1 MKSLLLVVTVLC
13 GSVLLS
19 AAPSISGISGK
30 WATKSPVPVQMEL
43 NASGAT
49 LTGTVRLSDEQSFTI
64 LDGRVEGDRVT
75 FKVML
80 TEGDDHYPLMFS
92 GRRSGKRIAFK
103 CEVETNPPGWK
114 TELGPACL
122 QSITVTRVK

>member
-19 AAPSISGISGK
+19 AVPSISGK

-43 NASGAT
+43 NATGAT
-49 LTGTVRLSDEQSFTI
+49 LTGTVRLSDEQSFAI
-64 LDGRVEGDRVT
+64 LDGRIEGDRVT
-75 FKVML
+75 FKVIL

-92 GRRSGKRIAFK
+92 GRRSGNRIAFK

>member
-1 MKSLLLVVTVLC
+1 
-13 GSVLLS
+13 
-19 AAPSISGISGK
+19 
-30 WATKSPVPVQMEL
+30 MEF
-43 NASGAT
+43 NSSGAA
-49 LTGTVRLSDEQSFTI
+49 LTGTVRLSDEQTFAI
-64 LDGRVEGDRVT
+64 LDGRVDGDRVT

-92 GRRSGKRIAFK
+92 GRRSGNRIAFK

-122 QSITVTRVK
+122 QSITVKRVK

>member
-1 MKSLLLVVTVLC
+1 MKSFVLVLTVLC

-19 AAPSISGISGK
+19 AAPSISGK
-30 WATKSPVPVQMEL
+30 WATKSPVPVQIEL
-43 NASGAT
+43 NSSGTT
-49 LTGTVRLSDEQSFTI
+49 LTGTVRLADEQTFAI
-64 LDGRVEGDRVT
+64 VDGRVEGNRVT

-80 TEGDDHYPLMFS
+80 TEGDDHYPLMFT
-92 GRRSGKRIAFK
+92 GRRSGDRIAFK

-114 TELGPACL
+114 TEIGPACL

>member
-1 MKSLLLVVTVLC
+1 MKSFLVVLTVLC

-19 AAPSISGISGK
+19 AAPSISGK
-30 WATKSPVPVQMEL
+30 WATKSPVPVRMEL
-43 NASGAT
+43 NSTGPT
-49 LTGTVRLSDEQSFTI
+49 LTGTVRLSDEQAFDI
-64 LDGRVEGDRVT
+64 LDGRVEGNRVT

-80 TEGDDHYPLMFS
+80 TEGNDHYPLMFT
-92 GRRSGKRIAFK
+92 GRRSGNRIAFK

>member
-1 MKSLLLVVTVLC
+1 MKSFVLVLTVLC

-19 AAPSISGISGK
+19 AAAPISGK
-30 WATKSPVPVQMEL
+30 WATKSPVAVQMEL
-43 NASGAT
+43 NSNGAT
-49 LTGTVRLSDEQSFTI
+49 LTGTVRLSDEQAFAI
-64 LDGRVEGDRVT
+64 LDGRVEGNRVT

-80 TEGDDHYPLMFS
+80 TEGDDHYPLMFT
-92 GRRSGKRIAFK
+92 GRRSGNRIAFK

-114 TELGPACL
+114 AELGPACL

>member
-1 MKSLLLVVTVLC
+1 MKSFVLVLTVLC

-19 AAPSISGISGK
+19 AAPSISGK

-43 NASGAT
+43 NSSGAT
-49 LTGTVRLSDEQSFTI
+49 LTGTVRLADEQAFDI
-64 LDGRVEGDRVT
+64 LDGRVDGNRVT

-80 TEGDDHYPLMFS
+80 TEGNDHYPLMFT
-92 GRRSGKRIAFK
+92 GRRSGNRIAFK

>member
-1 MKSLLLVVTVLC
+1 MKSFLAVLTVLC
-13 GSVLLS
+13 GSVLLF
-19 AAPSISGISGK
+19 AAPWISGK

-43 NASGAT
+43 NSSGAT
-49 LTGTVRLSDEQSFTI
+49 LTGTVRLADEQAFDI
-64 LDGRVEGDRVT
+64 LDGRVDGNRVT

-80 TEGDDHYPLMFS
+80 TEGNDHYPLMFT
-92 GRRSGKRIAFK
+92 GRRSGNRIAFK

-122 QSITVTRVK
+122 QSITVRRVK

>member
-1 MKSLLLVVTVLC
+1 MKQFLLAMTVLC
-13 GSVLLS
+13 ASVLLS
-19 AAPSISGISGK
+19 AAPSISGK

-43 NASGAT
+43 NASGAA
-49 LTGTVRLSDEQSFTI
+49 LTGTVRVADEQALAI

-92 GRRSGKRIAFK
+92 GRRSGNRIAFK

-122 QSITVTRVK
+122 QSITVTRIK

>member
-1 MKSLLLVVTVLC
+1 MKSLVLVLTVLFA
-13 GSVLLS
+13 SVLLS
-19 AAPSISGISGK
+19 AAPSLSGK
-30 WATKSPVPVQMEL
+30 WATKSPVAVQMEF
-43 NASGAT
+43 NSNGAT
-49 LTGTVRLSDEQSFTI
+49 LTGTVRLSEEQSFAI
-64 LDGRVEGDRVT
+64 LDGRVAGDRVT

-80 TEGDDHYPLMFS
+80 TEGDDHFPLMFT
-92 GRRSGKRIAFK
+92 GRRSGNRIAFK

>member
-1 MKSLLLVVTVLC
+1 MKSFLVALTVLC

-19 AAPSISGISGK
+19 AAPSISGR

-43 NASGAT
+43 NSSGAT
-49 LTGTVRLSDEQSFTI
+49 LTGTVRLSDEQAFAI
-64 LDGRVEGDRVT
+64 LDGRVEGNRVT
-75 FKVML
+75 FKVVL
-80 TEGDDHYPLMFS
+80 TEGNDHYPLMFT
-92 GRRSGKRIAFK
+92 GRRSGNRIAFK

>member
-1 MKSLLLVVTVLC
+1 MKQFLLAMTVLC

-19 AAPSISGISGK
+19 AAPSISGK
-30 WATKSPVPVQMEL
+30 WATKSPVQVQIEL
-43 NASGAT
+43 NASGAA
-49 LTGTVRLSDEQSFTI
+49 LTGTVRVADEQALPI

-80 TEGDDHYPLMFS
+80 TEGNDHYPLMFT
-92 GRRSGKRIAFK
+92 GRRSGNRIAFK